1 MAAERGSLTAIVGA
15 TGTVR
20 PDQSAR
26 LSFDTSGTVDEVLV
40 SVGDRVK
47 VDQVLA
53 TLRQT
58 SLPAAVISAQA
69 EVVEAQ
75 KALDDLLNSG
85 TPQADAQ
92 LALAEAQDALKNAE
106 YIWRVRQEGYRASE
120 TTMDLARARLVVAQ
134 DALSDAKSAYGRVGG
149 DPMEDA
155 DKASALT
162 MVAQAQAEIDAAK
175 RALNWYKGRPS
186 PIDQALLDAQV
197 AQAQARVGDAQR
209 EWDRLK
215 DGPAAAD
222 IVAAKARLAAAQ
234 STAEMARISAPFA
247 GTITSANVK
256 PGDQVSPGTVGFGL
270 ADMSEMLVDSSLSEI
285 DINRI
290 SLGQPVS
297 IVFDAVSDQTYAGEV
312 TEIGLIGEAIEGVV
326 SFPITVRLVDS
337 DQAVRPGM
345 TAAVNIVVNE
355 IQDVLLVPN
364 RAVRVQ
370 DGKRVVYVLKDDV
383 PTPVEI
389 TLGASSDTDSQ
400 VVQGDLQ
407 EGDLIVLNPPAAFG
421 QGGPGGPGF
430 FMRSD

>member
-1 MAAERGSLTAIVGA
+1 
-15 TGTVR
+15 
-20 PDQSAR
+20 
-26 LSFDTSGTVDEVLV
+26 
-40 SVGDRVK
+40 
-47 VDQVLA
+47 
-53 TLRQT
+53 
-58 SLPAAVISAQA
+58 
-69 EVVEAQ
+69 
-75 KALDDLLNSG
+75 
-85 TPQADAQ
+85 
-92 LALAEAQDALKNAE
+92 
-106 YIWRVRQEGYRASE
+106 
-120 TTMDLARARLVVAQ
+120 MDLARARLVVAQ

-234 STAEMARISAPFA
+234 STAQMARISAPFA

-312 TEIGLIGEAIEGVV
+312 TEIGLTGEAIEGVV